1 MKDIIIEQVVKT
13 VCRGALIV
21 LVFAGITFSLSKVND
36 TLQEA
41 NHTANKINSAASKFD
56 RSFTK
61 ADHTIKET
69 KKVVKNAEKM
79 QKKGVEVKVK
89 TDLDQALHNNLPPL
103 MATLDKN
110 VSSLRPMINQ
120 LDSSTDKKIDR
131 VEKLIQS
138 NKRDLKS
145 AMNVYNTEIE
155 KQEKVLKEAKKARE
169 HAQQVSD
176 ATKSK

>member
-1 MKDIIIEQVVKT
+1 MKDMIIEQVVKT

-21 LVFAGITFSLSKVND
+21 LVFAGISFSLSKVND
-36 TLQEA
+36 TLHEA

-79 QKKGVEVKVK
+79 QKKGVEIKVK

-110 VSSLRPMINQ
+110 VSSLRPMINH

-138 NKRDLKS
+138 NKKDLKS
-145 AMNVYNTEIE
+145 AMNVYNNEIA
-155 KQEKVLKEAKKARE
+155 KQEKLLKEAKKVRE
-169 HAQQVSD
+169 H
-176 ATKSK
+176 TKAIEGQASVK